1 MINKEQ
7 IVGAIDI
14 GTTKIVTI
22 IGKKNENGR
31 LDVLAMAKTESK
43 GVKRGV
49 VQNIE
54 ETVAAIN
61 KTVAE
66 AEQKAGVKIT
76 EVFVGIAGQHI
87 RSIKNR
93 GYINRNSYDDE
104 ITKEDIKALE
114 NDMRRIPID
123 IGEEII
129 HVIPQSYIV
138 DNEPGV
144 KNPVGMSG
152 KRVEAN
158 FHIVIAQI
166 ASAKNIEKCV
176 QRVGLKVKSLMLEP
190 LASAEAVLTDDEKE
204 AGVVL
209 VDIGGGTT
217 DIAVYYDD
225 IIRHTAVI
233 PFGGNVITKD
243 IKEGCAILQRQAE
256 QLKTQFGSALGD
268 LAEQDKVVSI
278 AGISG
283 RDAKEI
289 SFKSLAYIIQSRMEE
304 IFDAV
309 TFEIENSGYAEKLSA
324 GIVLTGGGALLK
336 HLPQLVKF
344 KTGMDVRVGFPS
356 EQLSAGISSE
366 INQPMYSTAIG
377 LVLKGFEYMDDR
389 NEVSITRPIFEEI
402 KTEPVVDKTE
412 EIDEEEEVMAES
424 KPVGRNTVTKTI
436 SNNSGKPSFLDSMR
450 KTFGELFEEN
460 DVKM

>member
-1 MINKEQ
+1 MITKDQ

-22 IGKKNENGR
+22 IGKKNESGR
-31 LDVLAMAKTESK
+31 LEILAMAKTESK

-54 ETVAAIN
+54 ETVAAIS
-61 KTVAE
+61 KTVQE
-66 AEQKAGVKIT
+66 AELKAGVKLN

-104 ITKEDIKALE
+104 ITRDDIKALE

-123 IGEEII
+123 VGEEII
-129 HVIPQSYIV
+129 HVIPQSYVV

-144 KNPVGMSG
+144 KAPVGMSG
-152 KRVEAN
+152 KRLEAN

-176 QRVGLKVKSLMLEP
+176 LRAGLKVKCLMLEP
-190 LASAEAVLTDDEKE
+190 LASAEAVLTADEKE
-204 AGVVL
+204 AGVAL

-256 QLKTQFGSALGD
+256 LLKMQFGSALGEM
-268 LAEQDKVVSI
+268 AEEDKVVSI
-278 AGISG
+278 AGIAG
-283 RDAKEI
+283 RDPKEI

-304 IFDAV
+304 ILDAV
-309 TFEIENSGYAEKLSA
+309 TFEIENSGYLDKLSA
-324 GIVLTGGGALLK
+324 GIVVTGGGAMLR

-344 KTGMDVRVGFPS
+344 KTGMDVRIGYPNEHLAASVP
-356 EQLSAGISSE
+356 AD
-366 INQPMYSTAIG
+366 INLPMYATAVG
-377 LVLKGFEYMDDR
+377 LVLKGFEFLNDNNESIQNKSFIQELR
-389 NEVSITRPIFEEI
+389 NELP
-402 KTEPVVDKTE
+402 KEPVINALDDDEDEVEETKSADSTAKKIEAKDKPKF
-412 EIDEEEEVMAES
+412 ID
-424 KPVGRNTVTKTI
+424 
-436 SNNSGKPSFLDSMR
+436 SFRRAFND
-450 KTFGELFEEN
+450 LFEEQ
-460 DVKM
+460 DAKM